1 MDFFRILGAKDL
13 SISRNLCKMRS
24 YPAIICNFPEFRQ
37 NFVKFSTEN
46 DKFLENSNLNIFHE
60 KKRNCAK
67 TAKIEFG
74 EVQKNANLV
83 DLGKSCKMRLFSL
96 S

>member
-1 MDFFRILGAKDL
+1 
-13 SISRNLCKMRS
+13 MRS

-37 NFVKFSTEN
+37 NFVKISTEN
-46 DKFLENSNLNIFHE
+46 DKFLENLNIFHE
-60 KKRNCAK
+60 KKKERNCAK
-67 TAKIEFG
+67 IANIEFG